1 MAWQAFFSVYGTQS
15 NPHNFKRERVQVF
28 LQSSKN
34 QLKLTSWNYLTVF
47 DVYKRCRALREMV
60 TASGYD
66 PRAVFELLLNTAQF
80 ELKLKEV
87 CNHHHDLYFYGL
99 PLYLRWS
106 ELYFLSFKYRHR
118 TQPLIRTLILQHS
131 FSYAWFSSVY
141 LY

>member
-1 MAWQAFFSVYGTQS
+1 MSLNKSIYPDHYGWLDKLFFSVYGTQR
-15 NPHNFKRERVQVF
+15 NPHNFKREQVEVF
-28 LQSSKN
+28 LCSSKN

-99 PLYLRWS
+99 PFYLCIS
-106 ELYFLSFKYRHR
+106 DGQNFTFLVLNTDTERN
-118 TQPLIRTLILQHS
+118 L
-131 FSYAWFSSVY
+131 
-141 LY
+141 